1 MTIRNIAI
9 IAHVDHGKTTLVDE
23 ILKQSGSFHKKHEV
37 VERALDSN
45 ELEKERGITILSK
58 VASVEFAGVRINI
71 VDTPGHVD
79 FGGEVERVLSM
90 VDGVLLLVDAS
101 EGPMPQTKFVTAKA
115 LNQGLRPIVIL
126 NKVDKSDA
134 EPDRVLNEVF
144 DLFDV
149 LGATEEQLDFPY
161 LYASGR
167 SGWADTTL
175 SGPRQDLKSLLEL
188 IINYVREP
196 NQLKFV
202 NEDFSMLATI
212 LERDD
217 YLGRVLTGLVET
229 GKIIKG
235 ETIKGISSSGEI
247 IEKFRATK
255 ILGFRGLKKQEVQ
268 EAVAGDIISLCG
280 MQKASVSDTICHTN
294 VSSPLS
300 SQPIDPPTIS
310 VTVGINDSPLAGK
323 DGKFVQ
329 SRIIRER
336 LFKESEGNIAIKVF
350 ADSSGENLEVF
361 GRGELQIGIL
371 LENMRREGF
380 ELSVSR
386 PRVVFKEIEGEKYE
400 PIEEITVDVDTNYS
414 GAVIEKILI
423 RKGEV
428 KEVNPSQGGKSR
440 IIALIPSRGLI
451 GYQSEF
457 LTDTRGTGI
466 MNRIFHSYQK
476 YKGQILEKQR
486 GALISMEKG
495 MAVQYALFHLEDR
508 GFFFISPGEEIYPGM
523 VIGEHNRSNDLE
535 VNPIRTKK
543 LTNVR
548 ASGNDESLRLTTPRR
563 LKLEEAISYISE
575 DEIVEIT
582 PKNIRIRK
590 RYLDAN
596 DRKKLQKVKFN

>member
-23 ILKQSGSFHKKHEV
+23 ILKQSGSFHQKQEV
-37 VERALDSN
+37 LERALDSN

-58 VASVEFAGVRINI
+58 VASVEFGGIRINI

-101 EGPMPQTKFVTAKA
+101 EGPMPQTKFVTSKA
-115 LNQGLRPIVIL
+115 LNQGLKPIVIL

-134 EPDRVLNEVF
+134 EPDRVLDEVF

-175 SGPRQDLKSLLEL
+175 SGPRQDLKSLLNL
-188 IINYVREP
+188 IRNHVGEP
-196 NQLKFV
+196 EQLNFV
-202 NEDFSMLATI
+202 NKDFSMLATI

-217 YLGRVLTGLVET
+217 YLGRVLTGRVET
-229 GKIIKG
+229 GRIIKG
-235 ETIKGISSSGEI
+235 ETLKGLSSSGEI

-255 ILGFRGLKKQEVQ
+255 ILCFRGLKKREVG

-280 MQKASVSDTICHTN
+280 MQKISVSDTICHYN
-294 VSSPLS
+294 VSLPLS

-323 DGKFVQ
+323 DGKFIQ

-336 LFKESEGNIAIKVF
+336 LFKEAEGNIAIKVYE
-350 ADSSGENLEVF
+350 DSSGENLEVF

-386 PRVVFKEIEGEKYE
+386 PRVILKDIEGEKHE
-400 PIEEITVDVDTNYS
+400 PIEEATIDVDTNYS
-414 GAVIEKILI
+414 GTVIEKISS

-428 KEVNPSQGGKSR
+428 KEVNPSPGGKTR

-451 GYQSEF
+451 GYQGEF
-457 LTDTRGTGI
+457 LTDTKGTGI
-466 MNRIFHSYQK
+466 MNRIFHSYQR

-495 MAVQYALFHLEDR
+495 TAVQYALFHLEDR
-508 GFFFISPGEEIYPGM
+508 GSFFIGPGEEIYPGM

-548 ASGNDESLRLTTPRR
+548 AAGTDESLRLTTPKR
-563 LKLEEAISYISE
+563 LKLEEAISYINE
-575 DEIVEIT
+575 DEIVELT
-582 PKNIRIRK
+582 PKSIRLRK
-590 RYLDAN
+590 KYLDAN
-596 DRKKLQKVKFN
+596 DRKKLQKAKLN